1 MSEINTKYYEFEVI
15 THGGIQ
21 YIKMDGETLHHVEA
35 VKINIRPLKS
45 ASVEINF
52 DGNVQMSGI
61 LIEKKNIKKI
71 VCPKCGH
78 VLCYAIEN
86 YDVAC
91 PNCSEQINEGYCY

>member
-1 MSEINTKYYEFEVI
+1 MSEIKPKCYEFEVI

-21 YIKMDGETLHHVEA
+21 YIKMDGEPLHHVEA

-45 ASVEINF
+45 ASVEIDF

-61 LIEKKNIKKI
+61 LIEKENIKKI

>member
-1 MSEINTKYYEFEVI
+1 MSEINPKYYEFEVI

-21 YIKMDGETLHHVEA
+21 YIKMDGEPLHHVEA

-45 ASVEINF
+45 ASVEIDF

-61 LIEKKNIKKI
+61 LIEKENIKKI

-78 VLCYAIEN
+78 IMCYAIEN

-91 PNCSEQINEGYCY
+91 PNCGEKINEGYCY